1 MRELLP
7 VGMEGLQRVT
17 KVLLLSRGR
26 MVWCDGEDRL
36 YPLGCA
42 GETSSEGYT
51 SDSVWDLAVSVLSVV
66 TGHGFVS
73 VKPQQGHIRLELR
86 RSDTVTDEEL
96 AAEGGR
102 K

>member
-7 VGMEGLQRVT
+7 KGMEGLRRVT

-26 MVWCDGEDRL
+26 MVWCDGEDCL
-36 YPLGCA
+36 YPLGRA
-42 GETSSEGYT
+42 GEPSSEGYT
-51 SDSVWDLAVSVLSVV
+51 VDSVWDMAVSVLAEI

-96 AAEGGR
+96 KAEG